1 MPSDR
6 LKKLVLM
13 LSSEQDGEIVAAARA
28 IGRNLKDTGLDWH
41 WLADHLSGEYRAD
54 PKRSDGFN
62 ARGVEEYRSRVGF
75 CFAHRADLRSREH
88 EFITQL
94 QNRFN
99 EYGAETF
106 LSPKQRAWIDDIYK
120 RLGGEK

>member
-1 MPSDR
+1 MASDR

-13 LSSEQDGEIVAAARA
+13 LSSEQDGEVVAAAKA

-41 WLADHLSGEYRAD
+41 WLADQLSGQPQPEPR
-54 PKRSDGFN
+54 RSDGFN
-62 ARGVEEYRSRVGF
+62 AHGIERYRSMVGF
-75 CFAHRADLRSREH
+75 LYAQRSSLRPKEY

-106 LSPKQRAWIDDIYK
+106 LSPKQRAWVEDIYRRK
-120 RLGGEK
+120 GGQ

>member
-1 MPSDR
+1 MASER

-13 LSSEQDGEIVAAARA
+13 LSSEQDGEVVAAARA
-28 IGRNLKDTGLDWH
+28 ISRNLKDTGLDWH
-41 WLADHLSGEYRAD
+41 WLADHLSGEYR
-54 PKRSDGFN
+54 PEPRQSSGFN
-62 ARGVEEYRSRVGF
+62 ANGVEAYRSKVGF
-75 CFAHRADLRSREH
+75 CFAHRDKLRSREF

-99 EYGAETF
+99 EYGADTF

-120 RLGGEK
+120 RLGGE

>member
-1 MPSDR
+1 MPSER

-13 LSSEQDGEIVAAARA
+13 LSSDQDGEVISAARA
-28 IGRNLKDTGLDWH
+28 IGRNLKETGLDWH
-41 WLADHLSGEYRAD
+41 WLADHLSGEYRAQ
-54 PKRSDGFN
+54 PRQSTGFN
-62 ARGVEEYRSRVGF
+62 AQGVEAYRSRVGY
-75 CFAHRADLRSREH
+75 CYAQRADLRSKEY

-99 EYGAETF
+99 EYGADTF

-120 RLGGEK
+120 RLGGTI

>member
-1 MPSDR
+1 MASDR

-13 LSSEQDGEIVAAARA
+13 LSSEQDGEVVAAARA

-62 ARGVEEYRSRVGF
+62 AHGVERYRSMVGF
-75 CFAHRADLRSREH
+75 LFALRADLRPREY

-106 LSPKQRAWIDDIYK
+106 LSPKQRAWVEDIYK
-120 RLGGEK
+120 RKGGQ